1 MKKVITGVAVVVL
14 GLLAYSGTVLLKGK
28 SKPLTPVKKLA
39 IASSLNADEWAKQ
52 ALASLSTKEKIAQ
65 CFMINISSNDPK
77 SVEDGLRLIREQQV
91 GGVIFF
97 QGELSNLKEAIKS
110 TQAQAKLPL
119 FIAMDAEWGT
129 NMRLFDGERFPY
141 ALTLGAANDT
151 AITRKIGSLMAE
163 ECRRIGINFN
173 FAPVADVNSNAA
185 NPVIGFRSFGEDQKL
200 VTTHALTLAK
210 SLEGNGVVS
219 CLKHFP
225 GHGNTSQDSH
235 LELPTLDVDLNTLTQ
250 KDLFPFQAGIN
261 EELSSFMIGHLN
273 VPALDPSK
281 TPASLSKLIIHDFL
295 QQKMKFKGLV
305 VSDAL
310 NMEAITENYGKV
322 EAAVK
327 SFEAG
332 CDILLMPED
341 VPGAIEAIHEKV
353 GNGTISMQDLNNRC
367 LKILKS
373 KHKFIVKQQPN
384 QSFTEQEK
392 EFIKHQT
399 FEKACT
405 VLKND
410 GEGLQLQRLDQKPAF
425 VALGLHTG
433 HLQEAVDLFADVD
446 YYHYYTA
453 KEGLEDFNEKIN
465 QHETVVVS
473 LHASSLRAKN
483 KYSFGEDIKA
493 FLQKI
498 KAKQVTLLLMGSPYA
513 LSEFGDLSHIH
524 GIVVAYENNR
534 YADLAAI
541 QLLFGASE
549 SYGKLP
555 VSIPGEYAL
564 GSGIHI
570 ERTGRLKFSFP
581 QAHGI
586 DPKKLKEIDEIAL
599 DGIKK
604 GAYPGC
610 QIVVALHG
618 DIIYRKAFGTHT
630 YESKDSVQPT
640 DLYDIA
646 SISKIAGSTTGIMR
660 LQTQGKFN
668 LDKKLGDYLPEL
680 TKPFPNFN
688 AMVIREMMTHQ
699 AGLTPWIAF
708 YKKTL
713 KDGKP
718 NPKIYA
724 TKQDNE
730 HNLEVAHD
738 LWMRDTYVDTMY
750 RTIMSST
757 LGAKK
762 YEYSDLG
769 YYFIKRIIEK
779 QSGRTFA
786 EFLAQEIYTPMGLRT
801 VSYQPLKHFPSIR
814 IVPTENDQAFRKQLI
829 HGFVHDPGAAMLGGV
844 GGHAGCFSNATD
856 LASLFQLFLNKG
868 SYGGVNYIA
877 PEVIEE
883 YTKAQFSG
891 NRRGVGFDR
900 PNASGGGTCDES
912 ASQLS
917 YGHSGFTG
925 TLAWADPKTG
935 INYVF
940 LSNRVCPDQDNWR
953 LRDMGIRT
961 KVQHVIYDAVSNRK
975 KV

>member
-1 MKKVITGVAVVVL
+1 MKKVLTGVAVVVL
-14 GLLAYSGTVLLKGK
+14 ALLAYSGTVLLKEK
-28 SKPLTPVKKLA
+28 TKPLTPIKKRPL
-39 IASSLNADEWAKQ
+39 SPNLNADEWAKQ
-52 ALASLSTKEKIAQ
+52 ALAGMSTKEKIAQ

-77 SVEDGLRLIREQQV
+77 SVEDGLHLIHDYQV

-97 QGELSNLKEAIKS
+97 QGEQSNLKQAIKS
-110 TQAQAKLPL
+110 AEEQAKIPL

-151 AITRKIGSLMAE
+151 ILTKKIGELMAE
-163 ECRRIGINFN
+163 ECSNLGINFN
-173 FAPVADVNSNAA
+173 FAPVADINSNAA
-185 NPVIGFRSFGEDQKL
+185 NPVIGFRSFGEDQKH
-200 VTTHALTLAK
+200 VTTHALTLARA
-210 SLEGNGVVS
+210 LESNGVIS

-235 LELPTLDVDLNTLTQ
+235 LELPTLEEDFNTLTQ
-250 KDLFPFQAGIN
+250 NDLFPFQAGIQAGV
-261 EELSSFMIGHLN
+261 SSFMIGHLS
-273 VPALDPSK
+273 VPAIDPSK
-281 TPASLSKLIIHDFL
+281 TPASLSKPVITDLL
-295 QQKMKFKGLV
+295 QQKMHFKGLV

-341 VPGAIEAIHEKV
+341 VPGAIQSIQEKV
-353 GNGTISMQDLNNRC
+353 DAGVISVQELNNRC
-367 LKILKS
+367 LKILKT
-373 KHKFIVKQQPN
+373 KHKFIVKQQPKHTY
-384 QSFTEQEK
+384 TEEEK

-410 GEGLQLQRLDQKPAF
+410 GDGLQLKRLDKKPAV
-425 VALGLHTG
+425 VAIGLHTG
-433 HLQEAVDLFADVD
+433 HLQEAIDLFADVD

-453 KEGLEDFNEKIN
+453 KEGLEEFNEKIN
-465 QHETVVVS
+465 EHETIIIS

-483 KYSFGEDIKA
+483 KYSFGEEIKP
-493 FLQKI
+493 FLQKF

-513 LSEFGDLSHIH
+513 ISEFGDLTNINSIL
-524 GIVVAYENNR
+524 VAYENNR
-534 YADLAAI
+534 YADLAATQI
-541 QLLFGASE
+541 LFGAST
-549 SYGKLP
+549 SNGKLP
-555 VSIPGEYAL
+555 VTVPGKYAL
-564 GSGIHI
+564 GTGIQL
-570 ERTGRLKFSFP
+570 ERTGRLKFTFP

-586 DPKKLKEIDEIAL
+586 DPKKLNEIDEIAL
-599 DGIKK
+599 NGIKQ

-630 YESKDSVQPT
+630 YDRKDSVRST

-668 LDKKLGDYLPEL
+668 LDKKLGDYLSEL
-680 TKPFPNFN
+680 TKPYPNFN

-718 NPKIYA
+718 NPKIYSD
-724 TKQDNE
+724 KQDKE
-730 HNLEVAHD
+730 HNLEVANN
-738 LWMRDTYVDTMY
+738 LWMRDSYVDTMY
-750 RTIMSST
+750 KSIMSSS

-779 QSGRTFA
+779 QSGQKFA
-786 EFLAQEIYTPMGLRT
+786 EFLTQEIYAPMGLRT

-868 SYGGVNYIA
+868 TYAGVNYIS

-883 YTKAQFSG
+883 YTKPQFSG

-912 ASQLS
+912 ASQSS

-940 LSNRVCPDQDNWR
+940 LSNRVCPDQDNWK

-961 KVQHVIYDAVSNRK
+961 KIQHVIYDAVANRK